1 MASNKDKAFALFYTT
16 ATAAAVAAVAIAVT
30 ATAIVVVIATKQASK
45 RPINQPTKQ
54 PTNQSTNQAG
64 IESIANLGLLRLQLK
79 EKHSLFNYK
88 S

>member
-16 ATAAAVAAVAIAVT
+16 ATAAVATVT
-30 ATAIVVVIATKQASK
+30 ATAIIVVIAT
-45 RPINQPTKQ
+45 NQP
-54 PTNQSTNQAG
+54 S

-88 S
+88 C